1 MHHLGN
7 FSIRHVERVGPTT
20 RAPPRGE
27 SVAPLSI
34 TRRLSVTCSAASRSH
49 ARGWQRPA
57 SRTPRPLLTPKDFR
71 LNTDLAGYIINLLRS
86 S

>member
-27 SVAPLSI
+27 PVAPLSI
-34 TRRLSVTCSAASRSH
+34 I
-49 ARGWQRPA
+49 
-57 SRTPRPLLTPKDFR
+57 RPLLVACSAPSLSHAHGWR
-71 LNTDLAGYIINLLRS
+71 LGDLHRVIAAPRARRDPYLLPRIFV
-86 S
+86 